1 METEVRKDYK
11 GRKLRAGE
19 SYNEKTG
26 KYRYTYT
33 NPATNVRTSVY
44 AWTLTPKDK
53 LPVGKKGK
61 SLREREDEI
70 NGEISNKL
78 DSTRGNQTVYDLMKR
93 YIDLKRKDVRE
104 STQKGYTTQLKFMK
118 KEPFGKRKIKDVSL
132 AEAEEWFSYLHEEKG
147 KNYSSLH
154 TLRGILRPA
163 FAMAKKNRWVLDNPF
178 DFPMNKK
185 RYGGTKIREA
195 ITAKEMRYFLDFVRT
210 DKSFSKYFNGFYLLF
225 TTGLRISE
233 FCGLTINDIDFT
245 KKVIRVRR
253 KLIRSYM
260 NGKVEYYIEETKTE
274 KGERIVPML
283 FGVEEVLREVI
294 ANRPKLSKEPIVW
307 NKEHT
312 MSATGFLWFDK
323 NLNLEVAQHWQ
334 NHMRWAVSKYN
345 KTYKKEIPNISPHIC
360 RHTFCSIC
368 ASGGMSPKVLQSI
381 MGHSSIEITMNVYT
395 HLSESDLLDSFEVI
409 GRNRNFDFYSLTR
422 TPEIVA
428 PDDDTEE
435 LSEPD
440 FTELPDDTE

>member
-132 AEAEEWFSYLHEEKG
+132 AEEWFSYLHEEKG

-210 DKSFSKYFNGFYLLF
+210 DKSFCKYFNGFYLLF

-233 FCGLTINDIDFT
+233 FCGLTINDIDFV
-245 KKVIRVRR
+245 KKIIRVRR
-253 KLIRSYM
+253 QLIRSYM

-294 ANRPKLSKEPIVW
+294 ANRPKLSNEPIVW

-395 HLSESDLLDSFEVI
+395 HLSESDLLDSF
-409 GRNRNFDFYSLTR
+409 
-422 TPEIVA
+422 
-428 PDDDTEE
+428 
-435 LSEPD
+435 
-440 FTELPDDTE
+440 

>member
-78 DSTRGNQTVYDLMKR
+78 DSTRGNQTVYDLLKR

-104 STQKGYTTQLKFMK
+104 STQKRYTTQLKFMK

-132 AEAEEWFSYLHEEKG
+132 AEEWFSYLHEEKG

-253 KLIRSYM
+253 QLIRSYM

-345 KTYKKEIPNISPHIC
+345 KTYKKEIPNISPHTC

>member
-132 AEAEEWFSYLHEEKG
+132 AEEWFSYLHEEKG

-253 KLIRSYM
+253 QLIRSYM

-294 ANRPKLSKEPIVW
+294 TNRPKLSKEPIVW

-381 MGHSSIEITMNVYT
+381 MRHSSIEITMNVYT

>member
-132 AEAEEWFSYLHEEKG
+132 AEEWFSYLHEEKG

-210 DKSFSKYFNGFYLLF
+210 DKSFCKYFNGFYLLF

-233 FCGLTINDIDFT
+233 FCGLTINDIDFV
-245 KKVIRVRR
+245 KKITRVRR
-253 KLIRSYM
+253 QLIRSYM

-294 ANRPKLSKEPIVW
+294 ANRPKLSNEPIVW

-422 TPEIVA
+422 IPEIVA
-428 PDDDTEE
+428 PNDDTEE

-440 FTELPDDTE
+440 FTELPDDIE

>member
-132 AEAEEWFSYLHEEKG
+132 AEEWFSYLHEEKG

-210 DKSFSKYFNGFYLLF
+210 DKSFCKYFNGFYLLF

-233 FCGLTINDIDFT
+233 FCGLTINDIDFV
-245 KKVIRVRR
+245 KKIIRVRR
-253 KLIRSYM
+253 QLIRSYM

-294 ANRPKLSKEPIVW
+294 ANRPKLSNEPIVW

-422 TPEIVA
+422 IPEIVA
-428 PDDDTEE
+428 PNDDTEE

-440 FTELPDDTE
+440 FTELPDDIE

>member
-1 METEVRKDYK
+1 MEIEVRKDYK

-78 DSTRGNQTVYDLMKR
+78 DSTRGNQTVYDLMKH

-253 KLIRSYM
+253 QLIRSYM

-345 KTYKKEIPNISPHIC
+345 KTYKKEIPNISPHG
-360 RHTFCSIC
+360 R
-368 ASGGMSPKVLQSI
+368 
-381 MGHSSIEITMNVYT
+381 
-395 HLSESDLLDSFEVI
+395 VI
-409 GRNRNFDFYSLTR
+409 IR
-422 TPEIVA
+422 T
-428 PDDDTEE
+428 
-435 LSEPD
+435 S
-440 FTELPDDTE
+440 

>member
-1 METEVRKDYK
+1 
-11 GRKLRAGE
+11 
-19 SYNEKTG
+19 
-26 KYRYTYT
+26 
-33 NPATNVRTSVY
+33 
-44 AWTLTPKDK
+44 
-53 LPVGKKGK
+53 
-61 SLREREDEI
+61 
-70 NGEISNKL
+70 
-78 DSTRGNQTVYDLMKR
+78 
-93 YIDLKRKDVRE
+93 
-104 STQKGYTTQLKFMK
+104 
-118 KEPFGKRKIKDVSL
+118 
-132 AEAEEWFSYLHEEKG
+132 
-147 KNYSSLH
+147 
-154 TLRGILRPA
+154 
-163 FAMAKKNRWVLDNPF
+163 
-178 DFPMNKK
+178 MNKK

-253 KLIRSYM
+253 QLIRSYM